1 MVQYCDDNR
10 KCRGIVMTVTVYFL
24 SNKSSWMFLELF
36 LFAKKRKFLT
46 KGGIHCIS
54 RSSLDT
60 FILCAG
66 THWSN

>member
-1 MVQYCDDNR
+1 MLWVPWFIHSMDFY
-10 KCRGIVMTVTVYFL
+10 
-24 SNKSSWMFLELF
+24 LELHVF
-36 LFAKKRKFLT
+36 GAVPVRKNMKFLT

-54 RSSLDT
+54 RSSLGT